1 MNQTKKFM
9 RTPLVWEL
17 AKIVDDREIVLRA
30 SYVSAEEFCALACRP
45 GPMLPRSMLPES
57 MLQDVDV
64 GEWIG
69 GAGLRFVHGGQEY
82 LLRCRGAT
90 EEEIAEE
97 VRELRERIRELEG
110 EVE

>member
-45 GPMLPRSMLPES
+45 GPMLPRNMLPES
-57 MLQDVDV
+57 MLQDVDA

-69 GAGLRFVHGGQEY
+69 TGLRFVHEGQEY
-82 LLRCRGAT
+82 LLRCR
-90 EEEIAEE
+90 I
-97 VRELRERIRELEG
+97 EG
-110 EVE
+110 VI